1 MPGAP
6 EIGFPCGMYMRK
18 GVGMMRPV
26 RALLPLL
33 LLPVLL
39 TGCAADKN
47 GGTAADSADLDA
59 AARGWGVAPELVY
72 VTKVSGYTVF
82 QQSVGEYEDEF
93 AAAYRSEEGAT
104 KFGLFAGHGTLT
116 AENCPK
122 QPLGEVSD
130 RPVTCEHDGDA
141 WYRKAGGSHEYAVP
155 IDAVVVHL
163 IADADEVDRAVL
175 RKAAEAVHRPDDAEL
190 AALLPATDGTDT

>member
-1 MPGAP
+1 MS
-6 EIGFPCGMYMRK
+6 MQKDVR
-18 GVGMMRPV
+18 MMRPA

-39 TGCAADKN
+39 TGCDGDEN
-47 GGTAADSADLDA
+47 GGTAAGLDA
-59 AARGWGVAPELVY
+59 AARVWGVEPELVH

-82 QQSVGEYEDEF
+82 QQSVGEYDDEF
-93 AAAYRSEEGAT
+93 AAAYRSEKGAT
-104 KFGLFAGHGTLT
+104 KFGLFVGRGTLT

-130 RPVTCEHDGDA
+130 KQVTCEQDGDA
-141 WYRKAGGSHEYAVP
+141 WYRKAGDSHEYAVP
-155 IDAVVVHL
+155 DDGVVIHL
-163 IADADEVDRAVL
+163 IADADKVDRAIL

-190 AALLPATDGTDT
+190 AALLPATDGADT

>member
-1 MPGAP
+1 MT
-6 EIGFPCGMYMRK
+6 MRN
-18 GVGMMRPV
+18 VVRMMRPA

-39 TGCAADKN
+39 TGCDADKN

-59 AARGWGVAPELVY
+59 AAHVWGIAPELVY

-82 QQSVGEYEDEF
+82 QQSVGKYDDEF
-93 AAAYRSEEGAT
+93 VAAYRSEKNAT
-104 KFGLFAGHGTLT
+104 KFGLFVGHGTLT
-116 AENCPK
+116 AESCPK

-130 RPVTCEHDGDA
+130 KQVTCEHDGDA

-155 IDAVVVHL
+155 DGGVLIHL
-163 IADADEVDRAVL
+163 IADADKVDRTIL
-175 RKAAEAVHRPDDAEL
+175 RKAAEAVHRPNDAEL
-190 AALLPATDGTDT
+190 AALLPTTDGADT